1 MGKPRLR
8 HIALFASDPKRV
20 AQFYKNVFDME
31 IVRVSPTANA
41 YFVSDGHINLAI
53 LPHSTEGQ
61 ATRGLN
67 HLGFQVDDQDEKSRA
82 ASKRR
87 AWPVRR
93 SVRPI
98 VLMLSS
104 AGPIRRATC
113 SISRSGDFRLLPRQA
128 KALCDQQGRLAQNSI
143 I

>member
-1 MGKPRLR
+1 VGKPRLR

-67 HLGFQVDDQDEKSRA
+67 HLGFQVDDQDEIARRIEAEGVAGPK
-82 ASKRR
+82 KRPADR
-87 AWPVRR
+87 PYAEQRGADPEGNMFDI
-93 SVRPI
+93 SVRGFQTI
-98 VLMLSS
+98 AEAS
-104 AGPIRRATC
+104 
-113 SISRSGDFRLLPRQA
+113 
-128 KALCDQQGRLAQNSI
+128 
-143 I
+143 